1 MNLESISCT
10 YNMENIKKQTKF
22 SDIDVMRPFEQRSCP
37 QEAHVLCFTSH
48 TLSMVTIDHLR
59 N

>member
-1 MNLESISCT
+1 
-10 YNMENIKKQTKF
+10 MENIKKQTKF

-37 QEAHVLCFTSH
+37 QEAHILCFTSH

-59 N
+59 NWPLTMAIL